1 MSINTDK
8 NMEQAI
14 LKSATKLFSEKG
26 FAATST
32 TEIAR
37 EAGCNQALVHYYFR
51 TKERLFTAIF
61 EKKIKFFI
69 KSLFQIGD
77 EEIPFEQKLAK
88 KIETHFDIIKEDP
101 KFPLFFF
108 SELATNSKRREIF
121 REVLGDMPQQ
131 IIAQFQEE
139 IEREIENG
147 SIRSISVLDLL
158 MTIVSLNI
166 TGFIVEP
173 VFKILTGLS
182 DEEYLALLENRK
194 KENVHII
201 LKSLKP

>member
-1 MSINTDK
+1 MAINTDK

-14 LKSATKLFSEKG
+14 LKSATKLFTEKG

-121 REVLGDMPQQ
+121 RQVLGDMPQQ

-147 SIRSISVLDLL
+147 SIRPISVLDLL

-194 KENVHII
+194 KENVYII

>member
-1 MSINTDK
+1 MAINTDK

-14 LKSATKLFSEKG
+14 LKSATKLFTEKG

-147 SIRSISVLDLL
+147 SIRPISVLDLL

-194 KENVHII
+194 KENVYII

>member
-1 MSINTDK
+1 MSINTNQ

-77 EEIPFEQKLAK
+77 EDIPFEEKLAK

-147 SIRSISVLDLL
+147 SIRPISVLDLL

>member
-1 MSINTDK
+1 MSINTNQ

-77 EEIPFEQKLAK
+77 EKIPFEQKLAK

-194 KENVHII
+194 KENVYII